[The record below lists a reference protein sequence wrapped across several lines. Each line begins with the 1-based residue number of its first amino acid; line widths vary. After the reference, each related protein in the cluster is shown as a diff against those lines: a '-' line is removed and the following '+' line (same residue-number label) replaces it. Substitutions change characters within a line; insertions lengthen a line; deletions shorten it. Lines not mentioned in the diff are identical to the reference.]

1 MENVRIQKIEET
13 ENQTISTNEI
23 AFSYIFNEYLKNNN
37 FIEEKDFAKEI
48 QNLSLGNNKNILKIA
63 KVLITYTEK
72 NYKIEP
78 DSPLIGNIL
87 AREDVNIKKTQ
98 ANKYI
103 AVYKYC
109 SSKHIDEK
117 STEKRLKLGIEKLY
131 LITKLE
137 DKEFQEK
144 LEEFVSVEKLNVNEL
159 DKLIKI
165 QNKTSKIL
173 DLSDKFNKFKM
184 QNDS

>member
-23 AFSYIFNEYLKNNN
+23 AFSYIFNEYLKNND

-87 AREDVNIKKTQ
+87 AMVYEEGNDPVSTWEKAVATALPALKCADELFQ
-98 ANKYI
+98 A
-103 AVYKYC
+103 
-109 SSKHIDEK
+109 
-117 STEKRLKLGIEKLY
+117 T
-131 LITKLE
+131 ITL
-137 DKEFQEK
+137 
-144 LEEFVSVEKLNVNEL
+144 
-159 DKLIKI
+159 
-165 QNKTSKIL
+165 
-173 DLSDKFNKFKM
+173 
-184 QNDS
+184 